1 MKNLLVVLALFVA
14 VRVHADV
21 VRLNVNDMIHPISE
35 EFIERGLTQAA
46 SEHAEA
52 VVIELTTPGGL
63 LDSTR
68 SIVEKLMTSSVPVI
82 VFVGPAG
89 ARAASAGFFILHG
102 GGGAPLAPGHKN
114 PAPPPAARGGGK
126 KAEGCKHKNGESASA
141 LTRARPS
148 D

>member
-35 EFIERGLTQAA
+35 EFIERGLTQAT

-89 ARAASAGFFILHG
+89 ARAASAGVFLPRAAG
-102 GGGAPLAPGHKN
+102 RGP
-114 PAPPPAARGGGK
+114 PAPPAAPRPPPPADPGGGET
-126 KAEGCKHKNGESASA
+126 EGAGSA
-141 LTRARPS
+141 
-148 D
+148 

>member
-89 ARAASAGFFILHG
+89 ARAASAGFFFLP
-102 GGGAPLAPGHKN
+102 GAGPPPIAPGPKT
-114 PAPPPAARGGGK
+114 PPPPPRRPGGRRRDAATNPK
-126 KAEGCKHKNGESASA
+126 IHN
-141 LTRARPS
+141 TTPPPPPTPP
-148 D
+148 